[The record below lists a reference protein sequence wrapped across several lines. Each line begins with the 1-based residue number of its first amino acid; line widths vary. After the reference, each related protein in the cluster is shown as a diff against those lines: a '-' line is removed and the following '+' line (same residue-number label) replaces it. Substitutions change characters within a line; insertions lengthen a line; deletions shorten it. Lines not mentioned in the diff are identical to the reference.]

1 MEGERIGGGE
11 GRKEG
16 NQEERGAKTVTAKQC
31 ECPFAL
37 PATTKQ
43 EGSHPPPASPLF
55 HFILWMGKESIK
67 SRRGVLGP
75 KLLLATGCV
84 KLGEKLR
91 SSAFFG

>member
-67 SRRGVLGP
+67 SRRGVLASPIRYFQFYEDGQFP
-75 KLLLATGCV
+75 LMN
-84 KLGEKLR
+84 
-91 SSAFFG
+91 FP